1 MVDLL
6 ISKHWNVVCAHILFK
21 GWGQK
26 DGSFSK
32 VYIFNWFWSSKVH
45 SVYLRLYYCVVYPIQ
60 IEVIYKTIEIM
71 IHWFWKKY
79 WDTSSFIYLLNLE
92 MIRDQVW
99 VVEDHLKLL
108 KHFTYFKIHF
118 SGGNDGVWKM
128 PVREGI
134 KLSESLSASV
144 WKWWRF
150 FACTSQSNW
159 KLLKCF
165 KWFMFPEEFSV
176 FPSQSTLNFWISE

>member
-1 MVDLL
+1 MAHFLKFTFL
-6 ISKHWNVVCAHILFK
+6 IDFDPVRFIPYILGCITVWSIQSKLK
-21 GWGQK
+21 
-26 DGSFSK
+26 SFIKQLKSW
-32 VYIFNWFWSSKVH
+32 YIGF
-45 SVYLRLYYCVVYPIQ
+45 
-60 IEVIYKTIEIM
+60 
-71 IHWFWKKY
+71 KKY